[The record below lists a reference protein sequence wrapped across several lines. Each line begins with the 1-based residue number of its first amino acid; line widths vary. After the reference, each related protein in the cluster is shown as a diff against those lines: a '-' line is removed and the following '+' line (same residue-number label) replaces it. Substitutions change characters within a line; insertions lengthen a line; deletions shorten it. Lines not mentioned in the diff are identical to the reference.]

1 MGTLASSSYWSSRSY
16 SWPSGTGPKIRRS
29 EAVNNSAALEMIKV
43 DKSVKLLVE
52 WVFGKEGTHRP
63 TTNMHR
69 RSLDDYN
76 HTFEWCRACFH
87 S

>member
-1 MGTLASSSYWSSRSY
+1 M
-16 SWPSGTGPKIRRS
+16 RRS
-29 EAVNNSAALEMIKV
+29 EAVNNSAAAERIMV
-43 DKSVKLLVE
+43 DKLMELLVE
-52 WVFGKEGTHRP
+52 WAQGKEGTHRP
-63 TTNMHR
+63 TTNMQR